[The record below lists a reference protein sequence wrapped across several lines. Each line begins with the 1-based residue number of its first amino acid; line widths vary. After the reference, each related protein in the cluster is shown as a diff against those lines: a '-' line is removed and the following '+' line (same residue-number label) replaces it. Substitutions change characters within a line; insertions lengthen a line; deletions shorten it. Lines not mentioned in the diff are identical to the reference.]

1 MPDIR
6 TEALK
11 VMQVWSTPPMDK
23 KKLSFSESL
32 FEWIK
37 QNPDKNTKEI
47 GNHFNQIKES
57 VIATTLK
64 SLVDRGILNRRVI
77 EISAYAGTGKKE
89 HFIYWASSKVYET
102 QNKGYSSKY
111 YTKKIKV
118 AKAQKP
124 VFDYDR
130 FKEFELKNDLE
141 LEIERGQQARLRP
154 KVFNAEELINTL
166 TLQQAKDVYLMLKT
180 VFK

>member
-32 FEWIK
+32 FEWVK
-37 QNPDKNTKEI
+37 QNPDKNAKEI
-47 GNHFNQIKES
+47 GNQFSQIKES

-64 SLVDRGILNRRVI
+64 SLVDRGILNRRAI
-77 EISAYAGTGKKE
+77 EVSAYAGTGKKE
-89 HFIYWASSKVYET
+89 HFIYWAASKVYET

-118 AKAQKP
+118 AKAVEPIPRSTYNP
-124 VFDYDR
+124 VHEMMAQAERQREKEEMIRKVKFD
-130 FKEFELKNDLE
+130 
-141 LEIERGQQARLRP
+141 AT
-154 KVFNAEELINTL
+154 ELINTL
-166 TLQQAKDVYLMLKT
+166 TLQQAKEVYLVLKA
-180 VFK
+180 VFR

>member
-32 FEWIK
+32 FEWVK
-37 QNPDKNTKEI
+37 QNPDKNAKEI

-64 SLVDRGILNRRVI
+64 SLVDRGILNRRAI
-77 EISAYAGTGKKE
+77 EVSTYTGTGKKE
-89 HFIYWASSKVYET
+89 QFIYWATTKVYKT

-111 YTKKIKV
+111 YVKKIKV
-118 AKAQKP
+118 AKAVEPIHRPMSSFVHEMMAEVATERKKEEMLMK
-124 VFDYDR
+124 VKFD
-130 FKEFELKNDLE
+130 
-141 LEIERGQQARLRP
+141 
-154 KVFNAEELINTL
+154 AEELINTL
-166 TLQQAKDVYLMLKT
+166 TLQQAKEVYLVLKS
-180 VFK
+180 VFR